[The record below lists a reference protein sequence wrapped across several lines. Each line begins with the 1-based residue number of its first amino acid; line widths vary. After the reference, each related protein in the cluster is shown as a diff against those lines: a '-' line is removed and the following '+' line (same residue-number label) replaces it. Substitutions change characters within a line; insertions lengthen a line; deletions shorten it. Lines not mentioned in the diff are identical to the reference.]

1 MRLKR
6 YFLAAPAIL
15 IVLGALF
22 LFLKP
27 EDSSQTVSR
36 AKERTPKRRPQALTK
51 SAANLYFADKDN
63 FFLIAETRT
72 LARPGEPEEFGK
84 VIFQALE
91 KGPSARLTRTIPT
104 GASVRALYL
113 GENGTAVIDLSES
126 VSENHPGGCKTE
138 LLTVYSLVNSLV
150 LNIPEIDSV
159 KILIGG
165 REAMTLAGHMDL
177 RFPFKAN
184 MLLVR

>member
-1 MRLKR
+1 MHLKR
-6 YFLAAPAIL
+6 YFLVVPLIL
-15 IVLGALF
+15 MVLGLIF
-22 LFLKP
+22 LFLKR
-27 EDSSQTVSR
+27 EDSSQPVSR
-36 AKERTPKRRPQALTK
+36 VQAGAQKTRPQSFAK

-72 LARPGEPEEFGK
+72 LPRPEEPEKFGEI
-84 VIFQALE
+84 IFQALE
-91 KGPSARLTRTIPT
+91 KGPTAGLTRTIPS
-104 GASVRALYL
+104 GARVRALFL
-113 GENGTAVIDLSES
+113 AENGTAVIDLSES

-138 LLTVYSLVNSLV
+138 ILTIYSLVNSLI

-165 REAMTLAGHMDL
+165 QEAMTLAGHMDV

>member
-6 YFLAAPAIL
+6 YFLVASVIL
-15 IVLGALF
+15 IVLGSIF
-22 LFLKP
+22 LFLKQ
-27 EDSSQTVSR
+27 EDSSRHVSR
-36 AKERTPKRRPQALTK
+36 VQDGAQKTRSQPLTK
-51 SAANLYFADKDN
+51 SATNLYFADKDN

-72 LARPGEPEEFGK
+72 LPRPEELEKFGK
-84 VIFQALE
+84 IIFQALE
-91 KGPSARLTRTIPT
+91 KGPTAGLTRTIPT

-113 GENGTAVIDLSES
+113 AENGTAVIDLSES

-138 LLTVYSLVNSLV
+138 ILTVYSLVNSLI